1 MNEED
6 ERAVSSLPLDTEDGG
21 TVVITQQNVG
31 PANQVGGGEFKNST
45 GRSVFEAAADQ
56 AGLEHDA
63 PIADPHDPDSPAM
76 SDEEQSTIEAGGEPV
91 RMPDGNLQIEGPNPD

>member
-6 ERAVSSLPLDTEDGG
+6 KRAVSSIPLDTEDGG
-21 TVVITQQNVG
+21 TVVITQQNLG

-45 GRSVFEAAADQ
+45 GRSVDEAAADQ

-63 PIADPHDPDSPAM
+63 PLPNEDEHGSPAM
-76 SDEEQSTIEAGGEPV
+76 SDEDHSTIEAGGEPIGT
-91 RMPDGNLQIEGPNPD
+91 PDRNLQIEGSNPD